1 VSFQALAIDWA
12 VQAALALT
20 LAGLLA
26 RGQWKQSRAF
36 VAYLATVLVAES
48 TVIFWPERFW
58 TFDWHIARQVAYST
72 LKLGVAAELG
82 VGLFVGFPAA
92 QRTARGAVL
101 GGLLATFALVVLW
114 QPGGEADH
122 TLIELLLARLAN
134 GAIWLFVGL
143 AAVARWYVIPL
154 HPLHKAVLTG
164 YSLFGVLSVASLRFV
179 HQNEFVA
186 TAMPLAYLV
195 LVSCWAVVAWTVRDP
210 ADAPAFEA
218 MLARAR

>member
-122 TLIELLLARLAN
+122 TLIELLLAHGADARLATRD
-134 GAIWLFVGL
+134 GDTPVEL
-143 AAVARWYVIPL
+143 A
-154 HPLHKAVLTG
+154 
-164 YSLFGVLSVASLRFV
+164 LRFGHAEAAEV
-179 HQNEFVA
+179 LRDARREGFARQQA
-186 TAMPLAYLV
+186 LAQ
-195 LVSCWAVVAWTVRDP
+195 SAS
-210 ADAPAFEA
+210 
-218 MLARAR
+218 